1 MRIGCAASAQDAD
14 VLASCGYDYLELPG
28 RWVAA
33 QPTSRLQALA
43 RHLKSLGLPCEG
55 LNAYCPP
62 EVVIVGEGFDLAKA
76 TEYARRCAGAG
87 AELGVRLVGIG
98 SPLSRKVSPGYD
110 KKAAFSQMSDFFDA
124 TAEVFRTYG
133 MMVGIEPLGR
143 CYTCVLNTPQEARE
157 IVESCHADNLGLVI
171 DFYNLRQNGDGDI
184 PLTPFLPLT
193 IHAHI
198 SGDAGSPL
206 KRWFLPKEAVP
217 ELRRVRRLLE
227 GGYRGRLS
235 LEVDLPV
242 EEQAARRT
250 LALLRSSDVH

>member
-1 MRIGCAASAQDAD
+1 MRIGCAARAQDAG
-14 VLASCGYDYLELPG
+14 VIASCGYDYLELPG
-28 RWVAA
+28 RWAAA
-33 QPTSRLQALA
+33 QPPSQLRALA
-43 RHLKSLGLPCEG
+43 RHLEALGLPCEA

-98 SPLSRKVSPGYD
+98 SPLSRKVAPGYD

-157 IVESCHADNLGLVI
+157 IVESCRADNLGLVV
-171 DFYNLRQNGDGDI
+171 DFYNLKQNGDGDI
-184 PLTPFLPLT
+184 PLTPFLPFIL
-193 IHAHI
+193 HAHI

-206 KRWFLPKEAVP
+206 KRWFLPKDAGP
-217 ELRRVRRLLE
+217 ELERVRRLLE
-227 GGYRGRLS
+227 GGYQGRLS
-235 LEVDLPV
+235 VEVDLPV

-250 LALLRSSDVH
+250 LALLRST